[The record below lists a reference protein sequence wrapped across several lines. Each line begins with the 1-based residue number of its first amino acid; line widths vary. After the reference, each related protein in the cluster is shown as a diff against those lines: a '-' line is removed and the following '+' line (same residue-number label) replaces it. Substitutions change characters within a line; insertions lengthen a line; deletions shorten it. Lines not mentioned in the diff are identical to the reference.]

1 MILKS
6 MLLTHGVIVND
17 GKSLLE

>member
-1 MILKS
+1 